1 LYSVR
6 LHSITKQKNY
16 VSDKDSH
23 FLKCKLFTEVIHW
36 QGLQYKVT
44 TGDGGE
50 GTKGD
55 EALNEA

>member
-1 LYSVR
+1 
-6 LHSITKQKNY
+6 
-16 VSDKDSH
+16 
-23 FLKCKLFTEVIHW
+23 
-36 QGLQYKVT
+36 VT